1 MRVFLG
7 SLAGSN
13 SLIGEDIAS
22 NYGGSFIGAS
32 NFGYGLSAWDFASN
46 NNAGAFIGSSFGGL
60 INTNGTSFGAFANPA
75 FVNPAPNNTI
85 DLRRNLPTSLSVG
98 YALSAA
104 ISVNFRNGNKGFSVY
119 NDASWSQEVFNFN
132 VGGGGLGNY
141 IINGVSTGQDYSPT
155 MVARIVLRKTNLNSY
170 SYSVTLGTTTY
181 TANDI
186 TYNGYSNIRG
196 FKFYVSNTEAGSN
209 NDLYFNSIKVYK
221 IDEPISIIPTS
232 TFTTFVSYE

>member
-1 MRVFLG
+1 MRVFSG

-13 SLIGEDIAS
+13 SLIGEDRAS
-22 NYGGSFIGAS
+22 NYGNSFVGAS
-32 NFGYGLSAWDFASN
+32 NFGYGFNAWDFALN
-46 NNAGAFIGSSFGGL
+46 GNAGGFIGSSFGGL
-60 INTNGTSFGAFANPA
+60 IDTNGSCFGAFANSA
-75 FVNPAPNNTI
+75 GNNNI
-85 DLRRNLPTSLSVG
+85 DLRRNLPASLSVG

-104 ISVNFRNGNKGFSVY
+104 ISVNFRNGNKGFSAY
-119 NDASWSQEVFNFN
+119 NDAGWSQEVFNFN

-196 FKFYVSNTEAGSN
+196 FKFYIANTEGAPN

-221 IDEPISIIPTS
+221 IDEPISTVPTS

>member
-1 MRVFLG
+1 MRVFSG

-13 SLIGEDIAS
+13 SLIGEDRAI
-22 NYGGSFIGAS
+22 NYGGSFAGAS
-32 NFGYGLSAWDFASN
+32 NFGYGFDAWDFTSTG
-46 NNAGAFIGSSFGGL
+46 NAGGFIGSSYGGL
-60 INTNGTSFGAFANPA
+60 IDTNGSSFGLYGNGAGSNF
-75 FVNPAPNNTI
+75 I
-85 DLRRNLPTSLSVG
+85 DVRRNLPANLSVG

-119 NDASWSQEVFNFN
+119 HNNTWDPNQEVFNFN

-155 MVARIVLRKTNLNSY
+155 MVARIVLKKTNFNSY

-181 TANDI
+181 TENDI
-186 TYNGYSNIRG
+186 TRNGYSNIRG
-196 FKFYVSNTEAGSN
+196 FKFYIANTEGAPN

-221 IDEPISIIPTS
+221 IDEPISTIPTS

>member
-1 MRVFLG
+1 MRVFSG

-13 SLIGEDIAS
+13 SLIGEDRAI
-22 NYGGSFIGAS
+22 NYGGSFAGAS
-32 NFGYGLSAWDFASN
+32 NFGYGFDAWDFTSTG
-46 NNAGAFIGSSFGGL
+46 NAGAFIGPSFGGL
-60 INTNGTSFGAFANPA
+60 IDTNGSSFGLYGNGAGSNF
-75 FVNPAPNNTI
+75 I
-85 DLRRNLPTSLSVG
+85 DVRRNLPANLSVG

-119 NDASWSQEVFNFN
+119 HNNTWDPNQEVFNFN
-132 VGGGGLGNY
+132 VGSNDY
-141 IINGVSTGQDYSPT
+141 IIIVVGTGQAYSST
-155 MVARIVLRKTNLNSY
+155 MVAKIVLKKTNLNSY

-186 TYNGYSNIRG
+186 TRNGYSNIRG
-196 FKFYVSNTEAGSN
+196 FKFYISNTEGAPN

-221 IDEPISIIPTS
+221 IDEPISTIPTS